1 MDYRR
6 EHLNRLA
13 EKFWNGETSIEEEA
27 ELKQILSYSEDA
39 NEWDD
44 LKAYFEM
51 VDQDAEE
58 LQLGEDF
65 DQKVLAGLTT
75 KKPKV
80 ISIRKSL
87 YRIAAAAAVLIIAVS
102 VGLWSNQADP
112 NENDLANTQPTEQEI
127 QEAYEQTQEAL
138 FLISSKMNKGKKHA
152 LSFNKFETAQMSFK
166 KSRK

>member
-27 ELKQILSYSEDA
+27 ELKQNLSYSEDA

-80 ISIRKSL
+80 ISIR
-87 YRIAAAAAVLIIAVS
+87 
-102 VGLWSNQADP
+102 
-112 NENDLANTQPTEQEI
+112 
-127 QEAYEQTQEAL
+127 
-138 FLISSKMNKGKKHA
+138 
-152 LSFNKFETAQMSFK
+152 
-166 KSRK
+166 